1 MQPQRIIHGSTHEAY
16 SVRRLIGSGAQGT
29 VYEGRRIRDNQRVAL
44 KFGCRDLDARRRLRQ
59 EAWAYR
65 EFSDC
70 PFIVDLVDHNLDSSD
85 PFLVEEF
92 CDMGSARDRLMFLQW
107 NQRSTIGFITHVCAA
122 LEIVQSRGCLYR
134 DLKPDNLLLT
144 RLDSSMFMKLGD
156 AGLICLP
163 GEYGAALATRNGLV
177 GTIEY
182 MAPELF
188 KGGAVYSEA
197 AEVFALGVCSC
208 EMLFGARPKA
218 GSVIYHGPYQT
229 KALLQQM
236 IAVDPSARPTI
247 TQVKNVL
254 LSAYDEMGR
263 QQNAAG
269 LVLGAGLVALVV
281 AAIWKGSK

>member
-134 DLKPDNLLLT
+134 DL
-144 RLDSSMFMKLGD
+144 KLGD